1 MEQITKLSIH
11 SLKVHPRNL
20 EFFDD
25 IEGETYNQFKKSIQE
40 DGVITP
46 IIVAPDMIIVSG
58 NQRFKACVD
67 LGIELIPAIIR
78 EELINEDLKLR
89 QLIGANF
96 GRLSN
101 NPTKMRKAI
110 AEYWDLVGLKDGQR
124 KDYQLGKDCL
134 PKLTQKEIADELGI
148 SERDLRNILTLN
160 KNLIPELQQAMD
172 KGFISKTAA
181 LGICG
186 KLDFLEQQE
195 LLTELTSL
203 IKNKANIS
211 PNKDKVSATN
221 ADIQKLTEEVKLEKE
236 KNKKLIET
244 NTKLLN
250 AQVEQQDL
258 INQINNLRI
267 ELENKTPIDKPET
280 LAKIKRLEEREIILK
295 EKIELIEQDA
305 ERYRNLKDQINTLSK
320 QKDDIGRQIESATSL
335 SGYII
340 EIEDILKNKLA
351 PIKYSRALLE
361 MKDNPVVIKN
371 ISDIVECVDLWC
383 REMRKYIPNKYNNV
397 ITIKNESEEI

>member
-1 MEQITKLSIH
+1 MEQITKLSIQ

-25 IEGETYNQFKKSIQE
+25 IEGEMYEQFKKSIQE

-46 IIVAPDMIIVSG
+46 IIVAPDMIVVSG

-78 EELINEDLKLR
+78 EELINDNMKTR
-89 QLIGANF
+89 QLIAANF

-110 AEYWDLVGLKDGQR
+110 AEYVDLVGNEHGGDRKSKDASRTLISQE
-124 KDYQLGKDCL
+124 D
-134 PKLTQKEIADELGI
+134 IAKELGI
-148 SERDLRNILTLN
+148 SSTTLKELLRIER
-160 KNLIPELQQAMD
+160 NLIPELKRALD

-181 LGICG
+181 LGICS
-186 KLDFLEQQE
+186 KLDPSEQQS

-203 IKNKANIS
+203 LGEKANIN
-211 PNKDKVSATN
+211 PQKDKISVTN

-236 KNKKLIET
+236 KNQKLTET
-244 NTKLLN
+244 NTKLLT

-258 INQINNLRI
+258 IDQINELRM
-267 ELENKTPIDKPET
+267 ELENKTPTDKPET
-280 LAKIKRLEEREIILK
+280 LAKIKRLEERETILK
-295 EKIELIEQDA
+295 EKIQLIEQDA
-305 ERYRNLKDQINTLSK
+305 EKYRNLKDQIDTLSK

-335 SGYII
+335 SGYIV
-340 EIEDILKNKLA
+340 EIEDFLKNKLA

-361 MKDNPVVIKN
+361 MKDSPVVIKN
-371 ISDIVECVDLWC
+371 ITDIVECVDLWC
-383 REMRKYIPNKYNNV
+383 KEMRQYIPTKYDNV
-397 ITIKNESEEI
+397 ITIESENL